1 MKTLAGRIKK
11 WGTHF
16 CIQAC
21 IQGTGAGGGR
31 DTGYFGRKIGKKSS
45 VWRYTRCSCSGIAP
59 MAKRVVPMDSPGRQL
74 LVSRSSEP
82 FDFFQAC
89 LATRASL
96 LGFEKLGPRRGKY
109 GGKSVKSSVWR
120 YTRCGCSGI
129 APIAKRVVPMDS
141 PGRQLRVSR
150 SSEPFDFFFRLAW
163 LPEEACLASSSLD
176 LGDFSV
182 F

>member
-1 MKTLAGRIKK
+1 MCCVCLCGQSERCLSRECCFYPENEPPEKPKPWSAT
-11 WGTHF
+11 
-16 CIQAC
+16 AC
-21 IQGTGAGGGR
+21 FSQLGAVR
-31 DTGYFGRKIGKKSS
+31 
-45 VWRYTRCSCSGIAP
+45 
-59 MAKRVVPMDSPGRQL
+59 L
-74 LVSRSSEP
+74 
-82 FDFFQAC
+82 FFHAC

-129 APIAKRVVPMDS
+129 APMAKRVVPMDS

-163 LPEEACLASSSLD
+163 LPEEACLASSSLI
-176 LGDFSV
+176 
-182 F
+182 